1 MMINDCYIRIN
12 KVIIFIISWGLL
24 AGEPRDEDNFPLLNF
39 RSRTLFFSETCLDHV
54 LNLLFRK

>member
-1 MMINDCYIRIN
+1 MMINDYYIRIN

-39 RSRTLFFSETCLDHV
+39 RSELYFLVILIMF
-54 LNLLFRK
+54 